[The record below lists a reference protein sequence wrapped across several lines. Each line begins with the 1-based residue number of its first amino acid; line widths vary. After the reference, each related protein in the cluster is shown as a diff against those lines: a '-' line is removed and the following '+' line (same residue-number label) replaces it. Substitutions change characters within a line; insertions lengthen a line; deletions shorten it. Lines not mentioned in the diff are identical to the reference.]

1 MGSKSENTSHGFT
14 KSATVGS
21 EPASTEQ
28 QRGKR
33 GDDMEEFDITVPLQ
47 SETLKDSE
55 LNSLFPKKILKYI
68 FSLLPPP
75 DLKAAVLVCRLWS
88 EVGQAPELW
97 NWAAFDV
104 WHACE
109 SMIER
114 IQHPRMK
121 EVNLMRI
128 EVCNTN
134 LSCDFMVALAM
145 HPGLRSVHVSHRP
158 CPCANLD
165 DPDLLSY
172 LSYCYHCMCWEK
184 IFSNVPPA
192 LFGQAFSNIQEISLE
207 SAGLSVDQLN
217 MFCAV
222 IASQQTTKKY
232 LDLID
237 NRLWDVQPLLLA
249 QAVTKFRHVLLSRIE
264 RCASNFVAHGVA
276 LFNALGESSS
286 CTMDL
291 NLSGFDLSGVGPDVM
306 AKQIVKLL
314 QFHMFHVPGL
324 TSEQKSAISTA
335 VSDDNCN
342 PSYLK
347 MSLAQLHYVR
357 QFESLCDE
365 IERESSYF
373 TRWRCSM
380 LKERFIPLCFKT

>member
-1 MGSKSENTSHGFT
+1 MGSKSKNTSHGFT

-33 GDDMEEFDITVPLQ
+33 GDDMEEFDITAPLQ

-68 FSLLPPP
+68 FSLLPPQ

-109 SMIER
+109 SMIEG

-158 CPCANLD
+158 CPCSKID
-165 DPDLLSY
+165 DPDH
-172 LSYCYHCMCWEK
+172 YCYHCMCWEK

-192 LFGQAFSNIQEISLE
+192 LFGEAFSNIQEISLE

-237 NRLWDVQPLLLA
+237 NRLWEVQPLLLA
-249 QAVTKFRHVLLSRIE
+249 QAVTKFRHVFLRRIE

-291 NLSGFDLSGVGPDVM
+291 NLSGFDLSGVDPDVM
-306 AKQIVKLL
+306 AKQIVKLVV
-314 QFHMFHVPGL
+314 FFCYFPGL

-342 PSYLK
+342 PSYLE
-347 MSLAQLHYVR
+347 MSLAQLQYVR
-357 QFESLCDE
+357 QSESICDE

-373 TRWRCSM
+373 TQWRYSM
-380 LKERFIPLCFKT
+380 LKERFIPLCYKT

>member
-1 MGSKSENTSHGFT
+1 MGSKSKNTSHGFT

-33 GDDMEEFDITVPLQ
+33 GDDMEEFDITAPLQ
-47 SETLKDSE
+47 SETLKD
-55 LNSLFPKKILKYI
+55 YI
-68 FSLLPPP
+68 FSLLPPQ

-109 SMIER
+109 SMIEG

-165 DPDLLSY
+165 DPDY
-172 LSYCYHCMCWEK
+172 YCYHCMCWEK

-192 LFGQAFSNIQEISLE
+192 LFGEAFSNIQEISLE

-237 NRLWDVQPLLLA
+237 NGLWEVQPLLLA
-249 QAVTKFRHVLLSRIE
+249 QAVTKFRHVFLRRIE

-276 LFNALGESSS
+276 LFL
-286 CTMDL
+286 M
-291 NLSGFDLSGVGPDVM
+291 
-306 AKQIVKLL
+306 
-314 QFHMFHVPGL
+314 
-324 TSEQKSAISTA
+324 
-335 VSDDNCN
+335 
-342 PSYLK
+342 
-347 MSLAQLHYVR
+347 R
-357 QFESLCDE
+357 
-365 IERESSYF
+365 
-373 TRWRCSM
+373 
-380 LKERFIPLCFKT
+380 